1 MAAQQRSGSTSTNT
15 NLVLGMVA
23 RANRANLSQGL
34 ETGTSAAKGQVRS
47 YASIVSTTLSPR
59 QF

>member
-34 ETGTSAAKGQVRS
+34 ETRTSAAKGQVRS